1 MNLEKR
7 ERIAG
12 IVAITIALIA
22 VIAPL
27 AAPPPDFGILKTLGA
42 LKSGKYGEQALN
54 APVTYNESFTGARRI
69 SVSVSNGIV
78 VLKEGGQEINIVI
91 RGTGHAT
98 EENGTITVT
107 AGNAAIIVTAPPGS
121 ISSLKL
127 KAVNSIVRGITGSPL
142 EMDATNAVFNITL
155 AVTGPVKLNLMNS
168 YGYLEVRHPEGKGVK
183 VSARVTNGAVKITG
197 DYERSISF
205 GTAEVGEGPYLV
217 SISAMNSYVKVRVTG
232 Q

>member
-12 IVAITIALIA
+12 VVAITIALIA

-42 LKSGKYGEQALN
+42 LKSWKYGEQALN
-54 APVTYNESFTGARRI
+54 APVTYNESFTGVRRI

-98 EENGTITVT
+98 KENGTITVT

-127 KAVNSIVRGITGSPL
+127 KAANSIIRGLTGSPL
-142 EMDATNAVFNITL
+142 EMDATNTVFNITL

-168 YGYLEVRHPEGKGVK
+168 YGYLEVRHPEDKGVK
-183 VSARVTNGAVKITG
+183 VSARVTNGVVKITG

-205 GTAEVGEGPYLV
+205 GTSEVGEGPYLL